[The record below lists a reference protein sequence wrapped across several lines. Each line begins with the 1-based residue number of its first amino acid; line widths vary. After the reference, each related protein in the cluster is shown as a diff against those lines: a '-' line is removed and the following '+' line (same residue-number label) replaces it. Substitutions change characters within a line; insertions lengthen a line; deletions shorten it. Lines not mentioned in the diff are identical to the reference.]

1 MKRQGNLQVGDLA
14 MEKCRVL
21 KRAFGKWYEK
31 TGKSASRGLGYRKMQ
46 SFEGLA
52 HQVLAKQKENREN
65 RPFKVFGYVN
75 M

>member
-1 MKRQGNLQVGDLA
+1 MDSA
-14 MEKCRVL
+14 MEKNRVL

-31 TGKSASRGLGYRKMQ
+31 TGKSASRGLGYGKMQ

-52 HQVLAKQKENREN
+52 HQVLARHKEIVRTDHS
-65 RPFKVFGYVN
+65 RYLD